1 MSDVRLLHG
10 DCLERMREME
20 ASSVDAI
27 ATDPPYGIGFLGRDW
42 DHGVPGVPFW
52 AEALRV
58 ARPGA
63 HLVAFGGT
71 RTHHRLTC
79 AIEDAGWEI
88 RDGLVWLYG
97 QGMPKSLD
105 IGKAMDKAA
114 RAEREIVGLSPH
126 SANRRAGT
134 FARGNDRPSGY
145 SCGNEGPRTVTAPA
159 TDLAK
164 QWDGWGTG
172 LKPSHEP
179 IVLARKPLEGTVARN
194 VAEHGCGGLNID
206 GCRIEAAAGDYNHS
220 CNDYARPS
228 NGSFERWSAGKRPPS
243 SSGRWPAN
251 AILGHTV
258 ECREVGVRKVKGG
271 TAYEPQPKEM
281 NRAIYGKTNTLGR
294 ECGYTDPDGTETVI
308 AWECSPDCPVA
319 MLDAQAG
326 ERAGDRPNR
335 KPRVG
340 DRAAMGYKRDFGEG
354 EFSTRGFADR
364 GGASRFFYCP
374 KSSPSERGPGNVH
387 PTVKPLALMRWL
399 VRLITPPGGLVLD
412 PFCGSGSTGLA
423 CVEEGMRFTGIDL
436 SAEYLAMARARLDAH
451 RSAMPLLAGGVA

>member
-206 GCRIEAAAGDYNHS
+206 GCRIEAAAGDYDHS

-251 AILGHTV
+251 AILD
-258 ECREVGVRKVKGG
+258 EQ
-271 TAYEPQPKEM
+271 A
-281 NRAIYGKTNTLGR
+281 A
-294 ECGYTDPDGTETVI
+294 
-308 AWECSPDCPVA
+308 A

-326 ERAGDRPNR
+326 ERKAGVAGMRSGIGNITTKGLR
-335 KPRVG
+335 
-340 DRAAMGYKRDFGEG
+340 GYDEPWGG
-354 EFSTRGFADR
+354 YADT

-374 KSSPSERGPGNVH
+374 KASPSERAGSTH
-387 PTVKPLALMRWL
+387 PTMKPIALMRWL

-423 CVEEGMRFTGIDL
+423 CVEEGMRFAGIDL
-436 SAEYLAMARARLDAH
+436 SAEYLAMARARLDAQ
-451 RSAMPLLAGGVA
+451 RSTMPLLAGDVT